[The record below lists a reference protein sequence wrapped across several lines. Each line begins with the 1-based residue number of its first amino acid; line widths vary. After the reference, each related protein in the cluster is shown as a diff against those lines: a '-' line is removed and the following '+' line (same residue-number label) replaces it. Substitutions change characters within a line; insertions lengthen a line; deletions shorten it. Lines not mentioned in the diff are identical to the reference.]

1 MNYFGSNLR
10 NEKKANLLVLAK
22 KQPLAKHSIANVYEA
37 RRFPYFLERATT
49 RAASAM
55 TERIPRK
62 ILTA

>member
-1 MNYFGSNLR
+1 M
-10 NEKKANLLVLAK
+10 LAK
-22 KQPLAKHSIANVYEA
+22 KQPLVKQSIASVYEA

-55 TERIPRK
+55 TERTPRK